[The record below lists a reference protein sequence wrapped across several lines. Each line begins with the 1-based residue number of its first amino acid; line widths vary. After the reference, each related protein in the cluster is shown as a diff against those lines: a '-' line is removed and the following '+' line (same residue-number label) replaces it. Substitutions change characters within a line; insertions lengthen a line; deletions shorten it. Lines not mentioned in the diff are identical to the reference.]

1 MLALIVLLGVG
12 VVLGLLS
19 RRGVGVGAVGLV
31 AGWWSLRSMEFGE
44 VYVAV
49 M

>member
-1 MLALIVLLGVG
+1 MLLGVG

-19 RRGVGVGAVGLV
+19 RRGVGVDAVGLV
-31 AGWWSLRSMEFGE
+31 AGWWSLRSMEFGGM
-44 VYVAV
+44 YVVV

>member
-19 RRGVGVGAVGLV
+19 GVGVGVGAVGVV
-31 AGWWSLRSMEFGE
+31 AGWWSLRSMEFGGM
-44 VYVAV
+44 YVAV